1 MPVKKI
7 IINFLKVIVAAVS
20 IWMIYKTV
28 AAKESFADSIVLLR
42 ESAGREQSKW
52 KLVFIILLMI
62 TNWLTEATKWKFLV
76 QRIYSLSLWQSLY
89 SVLTGVTVSFFTP
102 NRTGEFAGRVLHL
115 PPSYRIKGAVA
126 SIVGSMNQLLIT
138 LAAGGLSILY
148 MVRSPLEEDKLLYS
162 VIAGFT
168 IVSVIMMVFAYF
180 NISKIYEWLHSIE
193 WLKRIDAYTEVLS
206 YYSFRDLMR
215 VTVLSIVRYIIFTAQ
230 FILLM
235 HLFGISFG
243 LLEEIITVC
252 MIFLSLSVLPT
263 FAFTEVITRGSVAL
277 YFLLPHAAS
286 EAPVLAAV
294 FFLWLIN
301 LALPSA
307 AGAVSF
313 LKIKFSRE

>member
-1 MPVKKI
+1 MSGKKI
-7 IINFLKVIVAAVS
+7 IIIFLKIIVVS
-20 IWMIYKTV
+20 ISVWMIYRTV
-28 AAKESFADSIVLLR
+28 SSKDSFTDSVALLN
-42 ESAGREQSKW
+42 ETAGSMEGKGQW
-52 KLVFIILLMI
+52 ILIILLMI
-62 TNWLTEATKWKFLV
+62 ANWITEAAKWKFLI
-76 QRIYSLSLWQSLY
+76 QKIYKLSIWQSLY

-102 NRTGEFAGRVLHL
+102 NRTGEFAGRIMHL
-115 PPSYRIKGAVA
+115 PPSYRIKGAVS

-138 LAAGGLSILY
+138 LMCGGLSILY
-148 MVRSPLEEDKLLYS
+148 IIKSPLEEEKLLYS

-168 IVSVIMMVFAYF
+168 IVGIIMMIFAYF
-180 NISKIYEWLHSIE
+180 NISKIYDWLHSIA

-206 YYSFRDLMR
+206 YYSFNDLLR
-215 VTVLSIVRYIIFTAQ
+215 ITLFSAVRYITFTAQ

-243 LLEEIITVC
+243 LWKEIITVC

-277 YFLLPHAAS
+277 YFLLPHSAS

-301 LALPSA
+301 LALPSV

-313 LKIKFSRE
+313 LRIKIGSE